1 MAAEINDGQWEPGS
15 LAREAAKAG
24 PGWLTGLGILMI
36 ILGAAAVLL
45 PLAAGL
51 AVELTLGVL
60 FVIGGAGTG
69 YHALRSWGGHGAG
82 HNLLGAVLFL
92 ALGVLLLVYPLS
104 GLATLTLFLGAFFI
118 AEGVVKISLYRR
130 LSGAPARGWLLA
142 NAVASLVVGAV
153 IFLGWPA
160 VSAWAVGL
168 LVGIDL
174 IIGGIASLTLGARA
188 G

>member
-1 MAAEINDGQWEPGS
+1 
-15 LAREAAKAG
+15 
-24 PGWLTGLGILMI
+24 
-36 ILGAAAVLL
+36 
-45 PLAAGL
+45 
-51 AVELTLGVL
+51 
-60 FVIGGAGTG
+60 
-69 YHALRSWGGHGAG
+69 
-82 HNLLGAVLFL
+82 
-92 ALGVLLLVYPLS
+92 
-104 GLATLTLFLGAFFI
+104 LGAFFI